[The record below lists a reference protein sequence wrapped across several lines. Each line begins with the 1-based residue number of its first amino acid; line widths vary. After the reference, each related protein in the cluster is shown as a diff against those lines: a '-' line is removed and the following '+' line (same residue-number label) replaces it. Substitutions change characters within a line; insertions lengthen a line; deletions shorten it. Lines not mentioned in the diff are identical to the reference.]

1 MKDRDWD
8 GVSVNV
14 DKPVLDAF
22 RMSDAVLTTGK
33 LQD

>member
-1 MKDRDWD
+1 MKDRDWNS
-8 GVSVNV
+8 VSVKV

-22 RMSDAVLTTGK
+22 RMSDAVLTTGE